1 LKQEKRGLGF
11 FGDDNEKVKE
21 HDQKRQEEMSMRVP
35 PMESITD
42 EKGRVA
48 FSGLPIGLY
57 EISVS
62 FS

>member
-1 LKQEKRGLGF
+1 MQEKRGLGF

-21 HDQKRQEEMSMRVP
+21 FDQKRQEEMSMRVP

-42 EKGRVA
+42 DKGRVT

>member
-11 FGDDNEKVKE
+11 FGDDNEKVRE
-21 HDQKRQEEMSMRVP
+21 HDQKRQEEMNMRVP
-35 PMESITD
+35 QMESKTD
-42 EKGRVA
+42 DKGRVM